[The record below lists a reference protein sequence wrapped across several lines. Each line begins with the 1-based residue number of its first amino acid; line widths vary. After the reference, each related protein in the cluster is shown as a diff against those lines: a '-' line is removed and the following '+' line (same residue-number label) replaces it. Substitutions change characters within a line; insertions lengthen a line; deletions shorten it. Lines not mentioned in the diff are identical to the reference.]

1 MAKHKTRVDKHPD
14 DMTPEELRADI
25 AKLERLLEEAREED
39 ERSER
44 RIDDLQGEINDLN
57 EQIEDSSEEFL
68 RDQIDTLA
76 VDPPTATPE
85 QLTRL
90 YNGILRGEDW
100 RHGTWR

>member
-25 AKLERLLEEAREED
+25 AKLEKRLEEANRDIDWRED
-39 ERSER
+39 EYKKLKSKAA
-44 RIDDLQGEINDLN
+44 DLE
-57 EQIEDSSEEFL
+57 EQIKSGMEEFL
-68 RDQIDTLA
+68 RDQLDTLA

-85 QLTRL
+85 QMTRL
-90 YNGILRGEDW
+90 CNGILRGEDW

>member
-1 MAKHKTRVDKHPD
+1 MATN

-25 AKLERLLEEAREED
+25 AKLEKRLETAHRDIDWREDEYQKLKSKAADLEKQIKSGREE
-39 ERSER
+39 
-44 RIDDLQGEINDLN
+44 
-57 EQIEDSSEEFL
+57 FF

-90 YNGILRGEDW
+90 FNGILRGEDW